1 MEEYTM
7 LQIAIVEDE
16 DLYAEQLKK
25 YLYQY
30 GKESNEPIE
39 VTLFSDGE
47 EIIESYKA
55 QFDIILMDIE
65 MRFMD
70 GMTTAETIRKIDQ
83 EVIIMFIT
91 NMSQYA
97 IRGYAVDALDYVLKP
112 VSYFALTQ
120 KLDRAITRMKKRVKK
135 YITISTSSGVRKMN
149 VSEIYWIES
158 QGHRLTYHTKQ
169 GEYEATSNSMK
180 EIEEKLSEENF
191 FRCNK
196 GYLLNLQQVN
206 GIQDGYAIVNDKKL
220 IISRARKNDFL
231 RALTNYVGEDVK

>member
-1 MEEYTM
+1 MI
-7 LQIAIVEDE
+7 QIAIVEDE
-16 DLYAEQLKK
+16 EIYVKQLTEYIRK
-25 YLYQY
+25 YQTER
-30 GKESNEPIE
+30 GRSIK
-39 VTLFSDGE
+39 VTVFGDGE
-47 EIIESYKA
+47 DITENYNGG
-55 QFDIILMDIE
+55 FDIILMDIQ

-70 GMTTAETIRKIDQ
+70 GMTAAEKIRQMDQ
-83 EVIIMFIT
+83 KVIIMFIT

-231 RALTNYVGEDVK
+231 KALTNYVGEDVK